1 MYFCRQNPLTMKKIL
16 FFTLLALTL
25 TGSLSAQI
33 QHFTW
38 QGTEREYLIRVP
50 SQHSGPLPVLFFL
63 HGLGDNIT
71 NYDQTFNFGQIAE
84 EFGWAIVAPQ
94 ALNQGMGAMWNAGL
108 MSSSIDDAG
117 FLMALLD
124 SLTIQY
130 QLDPDSVFFSGFSMG
145 GFMTHRMAIMHGD
158 RITACVPFSGLI
170 TAADAAQTPVAPVRM
185 LHVHGTN
192 DNVVGYN
199 GYSTAFGMNLGL
211 GVDAI
216 MDYWQNANSCTGE
229 PAIDTLPDLKNDGLR
244 FIRYTYNCGTDLQLL
259 KVVGGTHNWYDV
271 AHNDVGYKEILYEF
285 CSGHSL
291 PSGVPARETGCLQ
304 VWPNPTNGVLN
315 IQMPD
320 SDSPAK
326 DIQVFD
332 VYGKLVDVVVGAND
346 YSPLQTT
353 KIDMSR
359 FPDGV
364 YFVQAGSSAVTKVV
378 VSR

>member
-1 MYFCRQNPLTMKKIL
+1 MKKTL
-16 FFTLLALTL
+16 FFSTLLALTL

-50 SQHSGPLPVLFFL
+50 SQHAGSLPVLFFL

-185 LHVHGTN
+185 LHVHGTS
-192 DNVVGYN
+192 DPVVGYD
-199 GYSTAFGMNLGL
+199 GGSQYFGMTLGL

-216 MDYWQNANSCTGE
+216 LNYWQNANGCTGE
-229 PAIDTLPDLKNDGLR
+229 PSIDTLPDLKNDGLR
-244 FIRYTYNCGTDLQLL
+244 FIRYTYNCGTELQHL
-259 KVVGGTHNWYDV
+259 KVVGGTHNWYDA
-271 AHNDVGYKEILYEF
+271 AHNDVDYKEVLYEF
-285 CSGHSL
+285 CSGHCL
-291 PSGVPARETGCLQ
+291 PSSVPTRETGHLQ
-304 VWPNPTNGVLN
+304 VWPNPTNGILN

-320 SDSPAK
+320 SDSQANG
-326 DIQVFD
+326 IQVYD
-332 VYGKLVDVVVGAND
+332 VYGKLMDVVVGANND
-346 YSPLQTT
+346 SPAQ
-353 KIDMSR
+353 IDLSR
-359 FPDGV
+359 HPDGV
-364 YFVQAGSSAVTKVV
+364 YFVQTGDGAVTKVV
-378 VSR
+378 VAR

>member
-1 MYFCRQNPLTMKKIL
+1 MKKVLTISIL
-16 FFTLLALTL
+16 LMICGMMTL
-25 TGSLSAQI
+25 TAQI

-50 SQHSGPLPVLFFL
+50 SQHTGPLPVLFFL

-108 MSSSIDDAG
+108 MPSSIDDAG

-170 TAADAAQTPVAPVRM
+170 TTADAAQTPVAPVRI

-199 GYSTAFGMNLGL
+199 GYSTVFGMNLGL